1 MDLTPEIKE
10 RLEQLEKKYSE
21 TGQDL
26 VSYMDGLLYQDY
38 LRYWEY
44 INLDVL
50 LSLQQPRTSFPDEK
64 IFILYHQITELY
76 FRLMLHAME
85 QVAKQEELN
94 AALLKKQLRRL
105 ISYVD
110 NLINSFEI
118 MIDGME
124 PDEFMKFRMALL
136 PASGFQSGQ
145 FRMVETASTD
155 FINLVH
161 PQDRAKL
168 SENSSFE
175 DILEHHYWKKGATEL
190 ATGKKTLTLTQFEE
204 KYDQTFLQM
213 AKDYKDKNLYAAY
226 RSLSENERNDEELI
240 ELMRTYDLKMRVH
253 WPLMHYKSAARYLQ
267 KDQEDIK
274 ATGGTNW
281 QQYLP
286 PKNQR
291 IIFFPGLWTEEEI
304 DKWGKKYIED
314 IMHSS

>member
-1 MDLTPEIKE
+1 MELTPELKE
-10 RLEQLEKKYSE
+10 RLEKLKEKYAE

-26 VSYMDGLLYQDY
+26 ESYMDGLLYQDY

-50 LSLQQPRTSFPDEK
+50 LNLQQPRTTFPDEK

-76 FRLMLHAME
+76 FKLMLHAME
-85 QVAKQEELN
+85 QVANQESLTS
-94 AALLKKQLRRL
+94 AFFKRQLKRL

-118 MIDGME
+118 MIEGMD

-145 FRMVETASTD
+145 FRMVEIASTD
-155 FINLVH
+155 FINLVQ
-161 PQDRAKL
+161 PEDRDQLA
-168 SENSSFE
+168 SDSSFE
-175 DILEHHYWKKGATEL
+175 EILEHHYWKKGATEL
-190 ATGKKTLTLTQFEE
+190 ATGKKTLTLTHFEE
-204 KYDQTFLQM
+204 KYDNTFLQM
-213 AKDYKDKNLYAAY
+213 ARDYRDKNLYAAY
-226 RSLSENERNDEELI
+226 RSLSEEERNDEELI
-240 ELMRTYDLKMRVH
+240 ELMRIYDLKMRVH

-267 KDQEDIK
+267 KDPEDIK

-281 QQYLP
+281 QKYLP

-291 IIFFPGLWTEEEI
+291 IIFFPELWTEEEI
-304 DKWGKKYIED
+304 DKWGKKYVED
-314 IMHSS
+314 IVSS